1 MFGKSE
7 MDPMAS
13 MLMQM
18 EDQPIHVVA
27 VHLHKGVSEG
37 TALYKID
44 KAVGGRNDLAK
55 SVYQSYP
62 PGDAT
67 RIGEMK
73 RADSV
78 VGQAS
83 KHLTE
88 NHFTA
93 PRRDVLEHDERMKE
107 IEVAG

>member
-1 MFGKSE
+1 
-7 MDPMAS
+7 MAS

-18 EDQPIHVVA
+18 EDQAIHVVA

-37 TALYKID
+37 TALCKID

-55 SVYQSYP
+55 SVDQSYP
-62 PGDAT
+62 SGDAT
-67 RIGEMK
+67 RIGEVK

-78 VGQAS
+78 VSQAV

-93 PRRDVLEHDERMKE
+93 PRRDVLKHDERMKE